1 MLACWGHVLSMPMP
15 MPACTGGQTCRR
27 AGGPAN
33 ERLSGCNQMVGVE
46 GPERVEVE
54 QSTLSGRELSA
65 DWRSGPAG
73 EHLVCR
79 EVGTGCQSPC
89 KAAFLITST
98 GVLQRLRQ
106 QGCPGSLISLGRPA
120 FPYSTQAVIPCQ
132 PSTLPRQPATLPATL
147 PYQSTGPFFASLID
161 RSLRSLA
168 VQSVRPQH
176 SQSINRFINQP
187 LSVCPAPCHDSI
199 TRSLLSSSPVVPR
212 SSPAL
217 AHPFS
222 RSLPNLGADCLTEL
236 IDRHPTSS

>member
-1 MLACWGHVLSMPMP
+1 MLACWGHVLSMPMPMP

-27 AGGPAN
+27 AGGTAN
-33 ERLSGCNQMVGVE
+33 ERLSGCNQMMGVE

-79 EVGTGCQSPC
+79 EVGTGCQSPR

-98 GVLQRLRQ
+98 GVLQRLHQ

-120 FPYSTQAVIPCQ
+120 FPLPCQPASQ

-161 RSLRSLA
+161 RSLRSLT
-168 VQSVRPQH
+168 VQSV

-187 LSVCPAPCHDSI
+187 LSACPARALPKPRLDHP
-199 TRSLLSSSPVVPR
+199 LLPVLLPRRPPFLPSPWPPLLPFLAEPR
-212 SSPAL
+212 S
-217 AHPFS
+217 
-222 RSLPNLGADCLTEL
+222 
-236 IDRHPTSS
+236 